1 MTSPPPARN
10 APAVPDPVRDM
21 FATILRRMVVLLAVL
36 GIGGGVVGYLA
47 AGSEGLWGAVLG
59 TGVVAFF
66 MITTAA
72 VMLATADRPMHVA
85 SAAFMGSWIAKVVVV
100 FAALVALRDETF
112 YSPLAFFVVLSLA
125 IIGSV
130 GIEMAGA
137 LAARVP
143 YVQPAPRR
151 PEQGGAQRPAGD
163 DGTRPDG
170 GG

>member
-1 MTSPPPARN
+1 MTSPSSARN
-10 APAVPDPVRDM
+10 APAGPSPVRDM
-21 FATILRRMVVLLAVL
+21 FASILRRMVVLLVAL

-47 AGSEGLWGAVLG
+47 AGSEGLWGALLG

-66 MITTAA
+66 MTTTAG
-72 VMLATADRPMHVA
+72 VMLLTADRPMHVA
-85 SAAFMGSWIAKVVVV
+85 SAAFMGSWILKVVVV
-100 FAALVALRDETF
+100 FGALVLLRDATF
-112 YSPLAFFVVLSLA
+112 YSPLAFFIVLSLA

-143 YVQPAPRR
+143 YVQPGPRP
-151 PEQGGAQRPAGD
+151 PEQGGAQPPAGD

-170 GG
+170 ER